1 MAGRLLSMTPRETS
15 EAILNLPDGEL
26 FIQRPTTV
34 SQEQDGAC
42 GHWPADVTGAD
53 FKALADSHT
62 ELLEA
67 AKDLVNAAWQT
78 ADHYTEVDELE
89 TAIKRAGGC
98 RSFSR

>member
-1 MAGRLLSMTPRETS
+1 MSISKTKEQIAAMVPGKPYSGDWVDAPYNE
-15 EAILNLPDGEL
+15 LPEFTASG
-26 FIQRPTTV
+26 V
-34 SQEQDGAC
+34 
-42 GHWPADVTGAD
+42 AD

-78 ADHYTEVDELE
+78 ADHYAEVDELE
-89 TAIKRAGGC
+89 TAIKRAEWDS